1 MNCNVYI
8 FGELSSGYTQYPED
22 GSSHVLKKLYPF
34 CKTQSQIVVSRDAG
48 MMYYCYIRKLNDNK
62 YIGLCVA
69 VNGYYITHVDEL
81 FALFESTIEKI
92 AQHGT
97 FIHFAKDG
105 TLTTSTKILNQEEE
119 EIDTLSENLRLGFEE
134 LGNSTNILPPVDYT
148 VAKNSIKEFTDL
160 DDKRDIVRASYTYGY
175 TFIYKDKDFDTVRM
189 NSYRSILKQLNDENN
204 SLRKRNGDLEEQN
217 AKILRQKKQFKNVVL
232 LVILVIG
239 CVLGIYF
246 LYNDLNNTQSRL
258 DEANQTISSKD
269 NVIDDKNKRISI
281 IRDSVFSYQ
290 NLYNAEY
297 NKRVEVEDSLL
308 EIKSKINTYYP
319 FIVTSLSINGNS
331 FNFDYYATE
340 TKDLT
345 VTLKAINEET
355 SQVISNTHTLTFYKG
370 GGTKSLYYL
379 RNLNYSYN
387 YTVVLICGG
396 KIISGGRW

>member
-1 MNCNVYI
+1 M
-8 FGELSSGYTQYPED
+8 
-22 GSSHVLKKLYPF
+22 
-34 CKTQSQIVVSRDAG
+34 
-48 MMYYCYIRKLNDNK
+48 
-62 YIGLCVA
+62 
-69 VNGYYITHVDEL
+69 
-81 FALFESTIEKI
+81 
-92 AQHGT
+92 
-97 FIHFAKDG
+97 
-105 TLTTSTKILNQEEE
+105 
-119 EIDTLSENLRLGFEE
+119 
-134 LGNSTNILPPVDYT
+134 
-148 VAKNSIKEFTDL
+148 
-160 DDKRDIVRASYTYGY
+160 
-175 TFIYKDKDFDTVRM
+175 
-189 NSYRSILKQLNDENN
+189 
-204 SLRKRNGDLEEQN
+204 
-217 AKILRQKKQFKNVVL
+217 
-232 LVILVIG
+232 ILVIG